1 MNIEQAFENILDSL
15 KRILLF
21 INLGK
26 YNHVMQGE
34 DIEQI
39 KSSIEQIISN
49 EDDFKNAKKTMMKN
63 LKFIK
68 EVEKYKNFSIRDFIE
83 YKTERL

>member
-26 YNHVMQGE
+26 YNHVMQDE
-34 DIEQI
+34 DIEQV
-39 KSSIEQIISN
+39 KNSIEQIISN
-49 EDDFKNAKKTMMKN
+49 EDDFKNEKTYEKKLEIYK
-63 LKFIK
+63 K
-68 EVEKYKNFSIRDFIE
+68 VEKYKNFSIRDFIE
-83 YKTERL
+83 YKIERL

>member
-49 EDDFKNAKKTMMKN
+49 EDDFKNATSHDEK
-63 LKFIK
+63 L
-68 EVEKYKNFSIRDFIE
+68 EVYKRIEKYKNFSIRDFIE